1 MSHLFEKIDEINSHF
16 SRIKLQLA
24 ATKRLEHFYWRSI
37 AVLLTKRSHRFFQQ
51 LAFFLQFLWLNQFL
65 PTKVATIWQ
74 IVFAYINCGR
84 WIAMNA
90 KRNALWSVWHSLLFK
105 WIFIRKWSDFTVHV
119 GIAFDWSELVMI
131 HEMQNSMRKYWE
143 LWSIQSSQAY

>member
-51 LAFFLQFLWLNQFL
+51 LAFFCNFCGSISFYPRKLQL
-65 PTKVATIWQ
+65 
-74 IVFAYINCGR
+74 FAYINCGR

-105 WIFIRKWSDFTVHV
+105 WIFIQKWSDFTVHV